1 LILSLGE
8 RRRLLARVFCLAVF
22 FVSRAGAAES
32 PLPSLRA
39 LVRAQ
44 GVSGREEEIRKE
56 IQSRLPRGSNPE
68 TDNLG
73 NLTVVYGSG
82 RPLRLFV
89 AAMDEAG
96 YVVSRIQE
104 DGYLRLQRLAR
115 VPLSPIFDQFIVGQP
130 VLIGAASP
138 GRMVPGVAAVLSTHL
153 QRGRRADPDA
163 ARLPVDED
171 LIIDIGAR
179 SAPAAAAAGIRILAP
194 VTLEKDL
201 SVLAGARVAGP
212 ALDDRAGCQALLDLA
227 GFAGENHGK
236 GTVVLAWTAQSWV
249 GSRGAERL
257 ARRFQPDEVIV
268 LDLYAP
274 DPFDQ
279 PARKPEGELGQGP
292 LLGKSSPEAW
302 DARDLQ
308 ERMRQAARK
317 EGIRIQEVEYG
328 SLHEGKPFRGIPVA
342 VAGVPIR
349 FPGTPI
355 ETIDLKDL
363 EALSKWLKHFVSEG
377 E

>member
-1 LILSLGE
+1 
-8 RRRLLARVFCLAVF
+8 
-22 FVSRAGAAES
+22 
-32 PLPSLRA
+32 

-44 GVSGREEEIRKE
+44 GVSGREEGIRKE
-56 IQSRLPRGSNPE
+56 IRSRLPRGSNSE
-68 TDNLG
+68 IDNLG
-73 NLTVVYGSG
+73 NLTVTYGSG

-115 VPLSPIFDQFIVGQP
+115 VPLSPMFDQFIIGQP
-130 VLIGAASP
+130 VLIGTPSP
-138 GRMVPGVAAVLSTHL
+138 GRMIPGVTAVLSTHL
-153 QRGRRADPDA
+153 QRGRRVEPDA

-171 LIIDIGAR
+171 LIIDVGAR

-201 SVLAGARVAGP
+201 SVLAGTRVAGP
-212 ALDDRAGCQALLDLA
+212 ALDDRVGCQALLDLA
-227 GFAGENHGK
+227 GFAGESPGK

-274 DPFDQ
+274 DPSDQ
-279 PARKPEGELGQGP
+279 PARKPGGELGQGP
-292 LLGKSSPEAW
+292 LLGKGSSEAG
-302 DARDLQ
+302 DPGDLR

-328 SLHEGKPFRGIPVA
+328 SLHEGKSFPGIPVA

-349 FPGTPI
+349 FPGTPV

-363 EALSKWLKHFVSEG
+363 EALSKWLRRFMAEG